1 MIERDEIIFLIE
13 TLPYAVQTAQQDIE
27 RLLALVGQSD
37 NIAEIAAGQ
46 QLKAKIYEGIGG
58 GRSNAV
64 NDIGQIYELARKTKE
79 REDMQLVQE
88 VLAARERFH
97 RVLVFARVFNQSLT
111 GLEKSVL
118 IQRYQEHKRV
128 KEIIWQDEV
137 VSWYRLKSIS
147 ECGIKTLQKMM
158 EKEGFDA

>member
-37 NIAEIAAGQ
+37 NIAEIAAQ